1 MTLRRVPQ
9 CLQIVSKVSPVF
21 CLALEQHMGISMH
34 SLAGS
39 GYADLVDPATVPA
52 LFERV
57 DGSRGLT
64 ANAVAPGYTLTD
76 TNAAFR
82 ENPELVEAGE
92 AKIVLGRFGDPSEI
106 AAWASGSIGVR
117 LGMASSVRQAQRKRF
132 RAQSRARSSS
142 PCLSGPS
149 APSTRK
155 PARPP
160 FMTKPCLS
168 RLAAMRD
175 AA

>member
-9 CLQIVSKVSPVF
+9 CLQVVSKVSPVF
-21 CLALEQHMGISMH
+21 CLALEEHMGISMH

-64 ANAVAPGYTLTD
+64 ANAVAPGYRCERRLPRDPRARGGGRGQNRTGALRR
-76 TNAAFR
+76 AF
-82 ENPELVEAGE
+82 
-92 AKIVLGRFGDPSEI
+92 
-106 AAWASGSIGVR
+106 AAWASGSIGAR

-149 APSTRK
+149 APSTRN

>member
-1 MTLRRVPQ
+1 
-9 CLQIVSKVSPVF
+9 
-21 CLALEQHMGISMH
+21 MGISMH

-76 TNAAFR
+76 ANAAFR

-117 LGMASSVRQAQRKRF
+117 LGMASSVRQAQRRRF